1 MDNKKIKIDQDIN
14 DSLRVRL
21 SGCLPVIAVLT
32 VLWGVMVLTSV
43 DQRLNES
50 NKIQKHQLDQAKKQY
65 QLDSMRHK
73 LDSLKYYA
81 PFHTR

>member
-1 MDNKKIKIDQDIN
+1 MDNKKIKIEQDIN
-14 DSLRVRL
+14 DSLHVNL